1 MISKLCLLA
10 RVEGKKPGL
19 GNNKEG
25 LGSGIVNTIV
35 HERECPGGVTCM
47 FREEEGG
54 HSFIDEKHPPWQQAL
69 VARFFLDS
77 LCLFT

>member
-10 RVEGKKPGL
+10 RVEGRTPGL

-35 HERECPGGVTCM
+35 HERECPGGVTYM

-54 HSFIDEKHPPWQQAL
+54 HSFIDEKHPP
-69 VARFFLDS
+69 
-77 LCLFT
+77 